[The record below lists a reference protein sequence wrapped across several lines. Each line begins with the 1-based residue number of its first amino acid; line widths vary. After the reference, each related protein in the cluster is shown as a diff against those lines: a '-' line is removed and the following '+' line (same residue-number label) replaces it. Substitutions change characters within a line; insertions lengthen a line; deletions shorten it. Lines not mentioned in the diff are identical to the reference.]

1 MDSCLLDVKSVSEIL
16 GIDDVALVSL
26 VNSAETRQLVVAC
39 DLEMR
44 DLIMKYM
51 ADKPETQ
58 KLFPSVVSDI
68 LGTRDKSSLEV
79 RIFGLKDGVY
89 QTEIYDQL
97 TQRSF
102 PIRCS
107 DGIFFAIVCKLHIY
121 ASAEVMRCHSI
132 PYETFAT
139 KVGLPLTVLSDK
151 LLKDSLQKAI
161 ETENYEMASN
171 LRDELN
177 KRHKDK
183 HE

>member
-26 VNSAETRQLVVAC
+26 VNSAETRQLIVAC

-58 KLFPSVVSDI
+58 MLFPSVVSDI

-89 QTEIYDQL
+89 QD
-97 TQRSF
+97 
-102 PIRCS
+102 
-107 DGIFFAIVCKLHIY
+107 
-121 ASAEVMRCHSI
+121 
-132 PYETFAT
+132 
-139 KVGLPLTVLSDK
+139 
-151 LLKDSLQKAI
+151 
-161 ETENYEMASN
+161 
-171 LRDELN
+171 
-177 KRHKDK
+177 
-183 HE
+183 

>member
-1 MDSCLLDVKSVSEIL
+1 MDSLLFVKSVSEVL
-16 GIDDVALVSL
+16 GIKDVALVSL
-26 VNSAETRQLVVAC
+26 VNATDTRQIVVSC
-39 DLEMR
+39 ELEMR

-51 ADKPETQ
+51 TDKPETQ
-58 KLFPSVVSDI
+58 MLFPSVVNDI
-68 LGTRDKSSLEV
+68 LATRDKSSLEV
-79 RIFGLKDGVY
+79 RINDVKDGVY

-121 ASAEVMRCHSI
+121 ASAEVMRLHSV
-132 PYETFAT
+132 PYVTGAT
-139 KVGLPLTVLSDK
+139 KVGLPLSVLSEK
-151 LLKDSLQKAI
+151 MLKDSLQMAI

>member
-51 ADKPETQ
+51 ADKPET
-58 KLFPSVVSDI
+58 